1 MDYYD
6 KYIKYKNKY
15 IGGNI
20 DNKTYIDFIT
30 KESVE
35 KININDDKN
44 IIKILTK
51 YLVNI
56 DKLICL
62 DFHGVTDLYDL
73 NEKIPSNLP
82 KIVISYIGGK
92 PKTILDTTNTI
103 KSRLM
108 TNDIILGIIVYNK
121 NTVPSC
127 GTKGWIILKFID
139 INKNIKIHFIDDS
152 EKNITCVDN
161 VKSNN
166 INTYYVDKHKNPKI
180 YLTKILNKIT
190 SSSDIDDGIQIIR
203 TNKSIGGKNGKMF

>member
-82 KIVISYIGGK
+82 KIVILYIGGK

>member
-6 KYIKYKNKY
+6 KYSKYKNKY
-15 IGGNI
+15 ISGNI
-20 DNKTYIDFIT
+20 DNKMYIDFIT

-35 KININDDKN
+35 RININDDKN
-44 IIKILTK
+44 INKILNK
-51 YLVNI
+51 YLVNL

-62 DFHGVTDLYDL
+62 DFHGVTDLYEL

-108 TNDIILGIIVYNK
+108 TNEIFLGIIVYKK
-121 NTVPSC
+121 NDVPSC
-127 GTKGWIILKFID
+127 GTKGWIISKFID

-166 INTYYVDKHKNPKI
+166 IKTYYIDKHKNPKI
-180 YLTKILNKIT
+180 YLTKILNKI
-190 SSSDIDDGIQIIR
+190 
-203 TNKSIGGKNGKMF
+203 